1 MQILPP
7 PVPSP
12 NPIRRLVFFDID
24 GFSLCGQRVSCRDR
38 NQVTKTLTN
47 QSDMSAL
54 AQNSQKIA

>member
-1 MQILPP
+1 M
-7 PVPSP
+7 S
-12 NPIRRLVFFDID
+12 FDID

-54 AQNSQKIA
+54 AQNPQKIA